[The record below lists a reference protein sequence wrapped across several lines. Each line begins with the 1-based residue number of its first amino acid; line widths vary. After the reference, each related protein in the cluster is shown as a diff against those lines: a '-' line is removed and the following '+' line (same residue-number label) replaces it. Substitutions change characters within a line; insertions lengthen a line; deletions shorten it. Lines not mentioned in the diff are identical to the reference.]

1 MIAQSALLVFAR
13 SAGFL
18 FKAPGFS
25 HPSVPAVVRVGIAL
39 ALAMGVVAPDR
50 GARRF
55 EAAELAVAVVVEFA
69 IGAAIGYGAAVLYE
83 GAYAGGRLLDD
94 YVGIRGAVPTIAIA
108 GSTEFGRLWSSAF
121 VAAFFLL
128 NAHLVVIGAF
138 ASSFARI
145 PPGAFARPEAWF
157 QYALTLPG
165 LVVHAALFIAGPA
178 IAITAGIQ
186 IALAAVSRIAPRF
199 GNFTLPFPVV
209 FGAVVLI
216 TLAAVPLALPQAAH
230 PLRYGVPLR

>member
-39 ALAMGVVAPDR
+39 ALAVGVVAPAR
-50 GARRF
+50 GF

-108 GSTEFGRLWSSAF
+108 GSTGFGRLWSSAF

-145 PPGAFARPEAWF
+145 PPGAFA
-157 QYALTLPG
+157 
-165 LVVHAALFIAGPA
+165 
-178 IAITAGIQ
+178 
-186 IALAAVSRIAPRF
+186 
-199 GNFTLPFPVV
+199 
-209 FGAVVLI
+209 
-216 TLAAVPLALPQAAH
+216 
-230 PLRYGVPLR
+230 